1 MGKIHQRV
9 GMDKIRQRGDMYK
22 RVWAILGELKYATLS
37 DIATLDE
44 AYDNEAPEH
53 QETFQRGLGI
63 GATAIVVAILQLDKD
78 CPDDLIDEL
87 VNGGLIRAAKMH
99 VSSLTSP
106 VFEKA
111 TTAQEMIDALGGQDD
126 IERFIKSGKDEG

>member
-1 MGKIHQRV
+1 
-9 GMDKIRQRGDMYK
+9 MDKIRQRGDMYK
-22 RVWAILGELKYATLS
+22 RVWAILGELKYVTLN

-87 VNGGLIRAAKMH
+87 VNGGLIRAAKMMVTH
-99 VSSLTSP
+99 NP
-106 VFEKA
+106 EA
-111 TTAQEMIDALGGQDD
+111 ATAQEMIDALGGQDD
-126 IERFIKSGKDEG
+126 IERFIKSGKDKG